1 MNYQFS
7 GANMRHSTRP
17 CISKGKHGHMVS
29 QLAIPALLS
38 TLELRQL
45 VAAMVD

>member
-1 MNYQFS
+1 MNYSFY
-7 GANMRHSTRP
+7 GASTRHSTRP
-17 CISKGKHGHMVS
+17 GNRMGKRGHIGS
-29 QLAIPALLS
+29 QLDIPALLS